1 MAIKITVINNVDV
14 PKNVRKMNDDAL
26 WTFAANEWHRLIS
39 PYTPFR
45 TGTLDNNVSIKP
57 REIHYNAP
65 YAAIVYH
72 RNANFRKDKH
82 PLATKEWDKAAIPS
96 QGSKLVSAMQSYVD
110 SGKLRL
116 RG

>member
-1 MAIKITVINNVDV
+1 MNITVISQIDI
-14 PKNVRKMNDDAL
+14 PKKTRKINDDSF

-72 RNANFRKDKH
+72 RNANFRKDIH
-82 PLATKEWDKAAIPS
+82 PLASNQWDAAAIAGKQDES
-96 QGSKLVSAMQSYVD
+96 LISSMQNYVKSGRLKLT
-110 SGKLRL
+110 
-116 RG
+116 